1 MEQKPLEAELPIA
14 DERAFKDMSA
24 GQRVVYVSKVIVCVL
39 TFGFVF
45 PNV

>member
-1 MEQKPLEAELPIA
+1 MEQKPLEELPA
-14 DERAFKDMSA
+14 RDERAFTDMSA
-24 GQRVVYVSKVIVCVL
+24 GERVVYVSKVIVCVL